1 MFDLVM
7 KYGKDSYVRV
17 VVPIGRTYPNS
28 DRKSFEWIWIWTK
41 ECLKIKLGK
50 NSGHNAAFKN
60 NVLFCQ

>member
-28 DRKSFEWIWIWTK
+28 DRKSFE
-41 ECLKIKLGK
+41 
-50 NSGHNAAFKN
+50 
-60 NVLFCQ
+60 